1 MKSSRL
7 LIFTVFF
14 AVLILVGCASAAQ
27 HITISNVV
35 VNPGGTGTATVMM
48 DEIPSGV
55 AGGGIQGFTIDFAS
69 TNPSVASI
77 SAVSYPTALQTLSD
91 TTTVPFTTGHISSVD
106 LSTTNFYFPAGGT
119 NIPMATLT
127 FNGLS
132 EGTTTFTA
140 TITELDDRQ
149 GNYINT
155 QYTIDSPTVTVAV
168 APVAAFTS
176 LPASPGIGDTVTFTD
191 TSSGSPTSWD
201 WDFGD
206 SSTHATTQTA
216 THTYTA
222 AGTYH
227 VKLTVTNAIALSDVT
242 NDVVVA
248 SPVDLVVTAISP
260 NVGVG
265 ASLFANEPNVLSVT
279 VKNQGTATAAASTV
293 SVTDAGVTSTAAVGA
308 LAAGANT
315 TVTVTDNALLTGG
328 SIASITATADSA
340 NVIGEADE
348 TNNALT
354 TSFTV
359 YNNGYK
365 GKRYTDGSDIAT
377 QATYTGR
384 VNVVYSVGNS
394 AYISQWTTVTDT
406 WTAANLSIPSTAT
419 VKTARLYQGYTWNSA
434 ASDPS
439 TWTMTFNGNT
449 FSPVATYTDTKG
461 FASYNYPG
469 GLVVWD
475 VTSAFS
481 ASGNTMTLT
490 KSASGYPSLYG
501 AYLVVVYED
510 DSTQTEKTVYIN
522 DNFDMLYAG
531 TARSAS
537 SDEATAY
544 ASFAGV
550 DTTDISSAKAIAIL
564 SSANEA
570 GKSKF
575 FFNSNEYTGFSSDY
589 MSMPQ
594 IGFSVYDVTSALASS
609 TNTAKLQSYDT
620 GAGGDSMAAQNVIL
634 VTEKTEAAVHAD
646 FTPSSEQI
654 VATGKSVA
662 FTDASTG
669 YIVSYLWDFGDG
681 TTSTD
686 ANPTHTFATTGS
698 YTVKLTV
705 TGVSSSDTRTRTDL
719 IRVSDKPII
728 SVVPVSGSVNVGE
741 STTYAIQLDS
751 APNGLSGYNLYVTLT
766 DGTKADITNVAYD
779 STWARY
785 TVDPTVPADS
795 VRIGAVDANQKIYPG
810 TTGPYTLATITV
822 KGVAVG
828 SSAITLSGLTMDD
841 DAGNAIDAVLNPG
854 TITVGSYG
862 GPTAAFTSD
871 VTSGNAPLTVTFDS
885 SASSGSITTYQWDFG
900 DGATSTA
907 ANPTHQYTVIGSYNV
922 KLTVSGLGGSNT
934 LLKNAY
940 ITVGDGVAPTVT
952 MITDKTTGNYPLT
965 VAFSATTSGNVAS
978 YQWDFGD
985 GAHSTL
991 AAPSHTY
998 TYPGT
1003 FTAKVTVTGTGG
1015 SASDTTTITA
1025 TQDAPVAGIVAN
1037 PESGTAQLQVQ
1048 FTDASTGSISSYNW
1062 SFGDGA
1068 YSDEQN
1074 PVHTFTS
1081 AGIFDVTHTVT
1092 GPGGVSSPATKTITV
1107 TGLGVDFASN
1117 VTSGVASAEHA
1128 LAVSFT
1134 SSVTGVTTGST
1145 TYQWD
1150 FGDGQ
1155 TSTEQNPIHT
1165 YYGHLKSFTV
1175 TLTIQNGADA
1185 ASVTKPAYITT
1196 TPYVEAFPKDYN
1208 TDGSIK
1214 TYYTNVPT
1222 DTNGDYVYEDVNGNG
1237 RVDYDDVVA
1246 FFNAFENPSVGGAW
1260 LATNTD
1266 VDNAYD
1272 YDYSG
1277 NGSLG
1282 FEDIT
1287 SLYDK
1292 ILYH

>member
-900 DGATSTA
+900 DGA
-907 ANPTHQYTVIGSYNV
+907 
-922 KLTVSGLGGSNT
+922 
-934 LLKNAY
+934 
-940 ITVGDGVAPTVT
+940 
-952 MITDKTTGNYPLT
+952 
-965 VAFSATTSGNVAS
+965 
-978 YQWDFGD
+978 
-985 GAHSTL
+985 HSTL